1 MAIREKI
8 ERGEKVLEV
17 WPDRTYVNQYH
28 VSPMAWYFD
37 GMKVRRGKKG
47 VGILSCMLEVEKVG

>member
-17 WPDRTYVNQYH
+17 WLDQTYVNQYH

-37 GMKVRRGKKG
+37 DMTVRRGNKG
-47 VGILSCMLEVEKVG
+47 RRYIILHAGG